1 MKRET
6 RLGALV
12 FLLTTPLMFPQEL
25 QNRPSPVPPS
35 EILRVQ
41 LIAWS
46 QLQKPQPMSQSATS
60 DAAQQSAQSVD
71 TPSQE
76 RPQPPAAQTLTGT
89 IMKDGNRY
97 VLKVSSNTTY
107 DLEDQERARK
117 YEGKQVKVA
126 GVLDPKGNSLHII
139 TIELIS

>member
-12 FLLTTPLMFPQEL
+12 FLLTTPLMFPQEV
-25 QNRPSPVPPS
+25 QSRPSPVPPS

-46 QLQKPQPMSQSATS
+46 QLQKPQPMSQSAPS
-60 DAAQQSAQSVD
+60 GAGQQSAQSVD

-97 VLKVSSNTTY
+97 ALKVSNTTY
-107 DLEDQERARK
+107 DLEDQERAGK

-139 TIELIS
+139 SIELIS